1 MSLQEVS
8 TIQPADEA
16 LVAELERLLAE
27 AKEGRARAILYVIS
41 RSGGEPMRW
50 GSIGRYDLRDF
61 ALGVKMLELELDAT
75 ITAGGTE
82 G

>member
-1 MSLQEVS
+1 MTLQEVS

-50 GSIGRYDLRDF
+50 GSNTPTMSVWRQWNMTRVV
-61 ALGVKMLELELDAT
+61 GVVRAR
-75 ITAGGTE
+75 IFSR
-82 G
+82 